1 MDQLNLPA
9 WTNRVTEEATCVTEQ
24 MALQIHATLGVGDA
38 PRHGDPLP
46 QLWHW
51 CAFPNAAPNDLLGE
65 DGHPRG
71 SDLLPPIPLPRRM
84 WAGGALEFRAPLRV
98 GDPIRRQSSI
108 RSIVE
113 KETGAGPMF
122 LVTVDHM
129 IFGAMGLA
137 IVEKQD
143 IVYLNIPDR
152 FSPPKARPMPEAVT
166 EQITPT
172 ETLLF
177 RYSALTFNAHR
188 IHYDRTYTTEVEKYP
203 DLIVHGPLQATYLMR
218 AANRHKG
225 RMPSY
230 FDFRGVHPMFLGQSC
245 DIAMQEDEGSL
256 TLWTGQGGHQ
266 CMQATA
272 TWMETQ

>member
-1 MDQLNLPA
+1 
-9 WTNRVTEEATCVTEQ
+9 
-24 MALQIHATLGVGDA
+24 
-38 PRHGDPLP
+38 
-46 QLWHW
+46 
-51 CAFPNAAPNDLLGE
+51 
-65 DGHPRG
+65 
-71 SDLLPPIPLPRRM
+71 
-84 WAGGALEFRAPLRV
+84 
-98 GDPIRRQSSI
+98 
-108 RSIVE
+108 
-113 KETGAGPMF
+113 MF

-143 IVYLNIPDR
+143 IVYLNIPDM
-152 FSPPKARPMPEAVT
+152 FTPPKARPMPEAVT

-266 CMQATA
+266 CMLATA